1 MPTSLLCRVRD
12 KDGRCS
18 WRALRYGIIRALPGR
33 REGTRKSRPGIGD
46 QRMHSR
52 LDDLTRSWFQKGR
65 KSPNNPGQ
73 PDRFGRLQRSRR
85 TNFRRIVDRLC
96 CHCDWPRVPRECR
109 LAPHMQGRPVSIAI
123 KCRRSRPARC
133 ISSQASGS
141 SRYGI
146 ASGMTTGSLLGGEGG
161 VRMPQC
167 CRLFHG
173 ALQPGLKC
181 MSALLVE

>member
-1 MPTSLLCRVRD
+1 MA
-12 KDGRCS
+12 
-18 WRALRYGIIRALPGR
+18 RASDIGIIRALPGR
-33 REGTRKSRPGIGD
+33 QEGTRKSRPGIGD

-109 LAPHMQGRPVSIAI
+109 LAPHMQGTAGQHRNQMSTLETGAVHFF
-123 KCRRSRPARC
+123 
-133 ISSQASGS
+133 SGVRQQS
-141 SRYGI
+141 VWYCQRHDHRVL
-146 ASGMTTGSLLGGEGG
+146 AWCEGG